1 MEEMFQNTSPREMGE
16 ILQKAQEHWIRTTL
30 RWQEVLNYDP
40 KPATGCSPKESIW
53 SKNKSQLYHYRSS
66 SERKYR
72 TPILLIYAL
81 INKPYV
87 LDLAPGYSLVE
98 YLVNEGFDVYLLD
111 WGEFEWEDRD
121 LGYADFVYDYI
132 APSAKRVARFAQSSE
147 ISIIGY
153 CMGGTMSTLYAA
165 LFDKPKLRN
174 LVYLAAPVEFNKAGT
189 YDVWLKA
196 RGYDPDR
203 IADAMELIPKDFID
217 WGTRMLNP
225 LANYWGTYTR
235 LWKTIEED
243 KSIHFWKVL
252 NKWASDNINFPGGA
266 YRDWIRDFYQG
277 NKLVK
282 NQVVLRG
289 RRVQLQRIEANIL
302 ALVGLRDH
310 IVMPHQTAAALTYLR
325 GNDKT
330 YLEFPVGHGGLVL
343 GEIARDQVFPEIAAW
358 LGERSDLWEEEE

>member
-1 MEEMFQNTSPREMGE
+1 MDKIFELHSPREMGE
-16 ILQKAQEHWIRTTL
+16 ILQQTQENWIRTTA
-30 RWQEVLNYDP
+30 RWQEVLTYDP
-40 KPATGCSPKESIW
+40 RPATGCSPKESVW
-53 SKNKSQLYHYRSS
+53 SKNKANLYRYRST

-72 TPILLIYAL
+72 TPILMIYAL

-87 LDLAPGYSLVE
+87 LDLTPGSSLVE

-132 APSAKRVARFAQSSE
+132 APAAKKVARYSKSSE

-165 LFDKPKLRN
+165 LFDRPRLRN
-174 LVYLAAPVEFNKAGT
+174 LVYLAAPIDFTNAGT

-196 RGYDPDR
+196 QGYDPDR
-203 IADAMELIPKDFID
+203 IADTMELIPKEFID

-235 LWKTIEED
+235 LWKTLEEG
-243 KSIHFWKVL
+243 KPVHFWKVL
-252 NKWASDNINFPGGA
+252 NKWAGDNINFPGGA
-266 YRDWIRDFYQG
+266 YRDWIRDFYQA
-277 NKLVK
+277 NKLIK

-289 RRVQLQRIEANIL
+289 KRVQLQRIKANIL

-310 IVMPHQTAAALTYLR
+310 IVMPHQTAAALTYL
-325 GNDKT
+325 GGIDKT

-343 GEIARDQVFPEIAAW
+343 GETAHDKVFPVVAEWLANRSEIW
-358 LGERSDLWEEEE
+358 IEE